1 MKKKL
6 ILIVLILAILVP
18 TTLMAA
24 SRGGV
29 GLVNYALLES
39 YVDSDT
45 AAYVPGLRLEFFFNK
60 YLGISGDAMLLASSP
75 DDDIYI
81 MMYVVDAVLRGPFG
95 MIEPYIALGPA
106 YLGWIVD
113 GEADFLEDSL
123 GFNVR
128 AGLDVNRATSV
139 VLFLSFVVLSPY
151 GALCPYFYWGRV
163 PRTPRSLP
171 FTPLLFCV
179 CCRQWNRES
188 SHLSHSN

>member
-1 MKKKL
+1 MKRKL
-6 ILIVLILAILVP
+6 VLIVLILAILVP

-128 AGLDVNRATSV
+128 AGLDVNILEWLSV
-139 VLFLSFVVLSPY
+139 GAEFNFFVDDLKTFFTNI
-151 GALCPYFYWGRV
+151 GDYFSENGLKS
-163 PRTPRSLP
+163 SLIGISAK
-171 FTPLLFCV
+171 FKF
-179 CCRQWNRES
+179 
-188 SHLSHSN
+188 